1 MNAHPEIVPTLV
13 DRIKQTLVG
22 LKMPRAIEILDVTG
36 EQAQVDLARF
46 EVKFTDERGV
56 TRIVWLF
63 SMVLGYSR
71 LIWARFAFTRIC
83 SRFCAATSPRSRR
96 SVERHARFS
105 TTA

>member
-46 EVKFTDERGV
+46 EVEFTDERGV

-63 SMVLGYSR
+63 S
-71 LIWARFAFTRIC
+71 WC
-83 SRFCAATSPRSRR
+83 SAIRA
-96 SVERHARFS
+96 
-105 TTA
+105 